1 MTVDDLELELR
12 RLPGVRA
19 AGFTER
25 DGVLLVQV
33 QVTGHEHAPNI
44 GLQATRIAYRH
55 SDLPVA
61 VEVVRWRTP
70 GTAPA
75 APSSAEPPAVAAEPP
90 VAAAP
95 STEAAP
101 AGPGGAT
108 PAPSNG
114 DIIGGDDAPGPA
126 PSPPASPG
134 EVPVHTAASRHAPDA
149 PEGEDSTIDA
159 TAENGGAVPGESRD
173 ARVRLLAV
181 LTFPDTDELEVHLTY
196 SGRRSIGRAVA
207 SRGVLGAVEATVAG
221 LETFVPDIE
230 FLPSWARPMDDA
242 DGRPSYL
249 VACALTAPGGGNR
262 YGIAAGASPIEAAAR
277 ATLHA
282 LNRSI
287 ARALVES
294 AAS

>member
-33 QVTGHEHAPNI
+33 QVTGNEHASNI

-75 APSSAEPPAVAAEPP
+75 AAPADTPAVATEPPAAH
-90 VAAAP
+90 AP
-95 STEAAP
+95 ATEAAP
-101 AGPGGAT
+101 AGRVGAT

-114 DIIGGDDAPGPA
+114 DIIGGGDEPGPA
-126 PSPPASPG
+126 PAAPE

-159 TAENGGAVPGESRD
+159 TAENGTAGPGDSRD

-196 SGRRSIGRAVA
+196 SGRRSIGRAAA
-207 SRGVLGAVEATVAG
+207 SRSVLGAVEATVAG
-221 LETFVPDIE
+221 LETFVPGIE

-249 VACALTAPGGGNR
+249 VACALTAPGGANR

-287 ARALVES
+287 ARALVEP